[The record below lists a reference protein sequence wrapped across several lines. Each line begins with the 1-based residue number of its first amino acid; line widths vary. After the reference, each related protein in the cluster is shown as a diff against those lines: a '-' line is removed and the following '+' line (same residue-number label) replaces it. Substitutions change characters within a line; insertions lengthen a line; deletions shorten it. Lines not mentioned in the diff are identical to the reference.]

1 MNPSSLPPQG
11 RYSDP
16 RIQQMVLDELERKDI
31 RPEKFYFTSDDW
43 MVSYDGP
50 VPAWNSVFGIAP
62 YRKDGQ
68 TYYAECGVSQRYD
81 AHSAQWGEPA
91 ATVKEGLP
99 LGDADFEA
107 APSSL
112 SAEGGAGDS
121 SGTVLAPAMPGGVP
135 EPGQAPASDAGP
147 EATGPGGHAG
157 PEGERTADSQG
168 SETSAEA
175 SAGRD
180 GEPGALAGFA
190 GSGEA
195 ADRADAAPDQAGHS
209 VDDARATDLATTPAA
224 EPSPAPEP
232 SPVPEPSPETGASV
246 AGSTDV
252 PDSGRHARPDDGSA
266 AHEPVMATPPAPQPA
281 ISEPAPP
288 SEPGEPSEPAEQD
301 AVAGSESEQRDLAHP
316 GGGSAV
322 YGGDAIHAAEP
333 AGGERGGQADVSGYA
348 LTVREDGTAELQVPL
363 GGQVTLRWA
372 DQ

>member
-99 LGDADFEA
+99 LSDADFEA

-112 SAEGGAGDS
+112 SAEGGAPDS

-135 EPGQAPASDAGP
+135 EPGQAPARDAGP
-147 EATGPGGHAG
+147 EADRA
-157 PEGERTADSQG
+157 ADSPE
-168 SETSAEA
+168 SETSAEE
-175 SAGRD
+175 SAGQD
-180 GEPGALAGFA
+180 GESGALAGFV

-195 ADRADAAPDQAGHS
+195 PDRADATPDQGGHS
-209 VDDARATDLATTPAA
+209 VDDARAADLATTPAA
-224 EPSPAPEP
+224 EPSPEP
-232 SPVPEPSPETGASV
+232 SLMPGQSPETGASV
-246 AGSTDV
+246 AGSTNV
-252 PDSGRHARPDDGSA
+252 PDSGRHARPDEESA
-266 AHEPVMATPPAPQPA
+266 AHEPVMATPSAPQPA

-288 SEPGEPSEPAEQD
+288 AEPGEPSEPD
-301 AVAGSESEQRDLAHP
+301 AVASSENGQRDLAHP

-322 YGGDAIHAAEP
+322 YGGDAIHAADPE
-333 AGGERGGQADVSGYA
+333 AGERGGQANVSGYA

-372 DQ
+372 GQ